1 MVMKVNT
8 HNGCCIIINSTKHFY
23 SFKEATAF
31 SQSVGLEQLLTS
43 SSTYSLLNW
52 FRLLST
58 YPLGVKKAVKN
69 TTRAMA
75 TSWKRR

>member
-31 SQSVGLEQLLTS
+31 SQSVGLEQLL
-43 SSTYSLLNW
+43 YI
-52 FRLLST
+52 FFHLLSSELVQIAQHIPT
-58 YPLGVKKAVKN
+58 GG
-69 TTRAMA
+69 
-75 TSWKRR
+75 